1 MEGPSLPMNTTKMT
15 RRAFFATAASAAVW
29 LGLAPRAALAEP
41 SSEELQAQ
49 LEAARAELDQLG
61 NTLASMQAELT
72 EQTNALETT
81 RSDIFDLET
90 QIQETENELDE
101 AKATLAG
108 RMRDSYKDGA
118 GSALDI
124 ILGATSVEELVSRVY
139 YLDKLGE
146 ADAETIATVNALAQ
160 QLTQQKSDLEDQQA
174 EQEAQIAQTEDS
186 LADYEAQV
194 ASAQSYYNS
203 LDSQVQEALERE
215 AAEEAAAAAAAAAEQ
230 AAREQESGSSS
241 DDGSTGNTGTNPS
254 TSTNTNTGGGI
265 SNAIE
270 TVQGSEGVQ
279 DTPTE
284 PIPPANTS
292 AGAHPAVVSAAA
304 SLIGKPYMKYWEG
317 TNYGPD
323 AAGYDCCGLV
333 ATAYHMAGY
342 SYPAYGAP
350 VSSIVATLKA
360 RGNWKSCDL
369 SNYQSVLQPG
379 DVLVE
384 HMGHVAIYAGGN
396 QIIHAPNVGQYV
408 CYSTVTGV
416 IGGGFG
422 G

>member
-1 MEGPSLPMNTTKMT
+1 MNSSRMT

-29 LGLAPRAALAEP
+29 LGLMPRVAFADP

-49 LEAARAELDQLG
+49 LDAARSELEQLG
-61 NTLASMQAELT
+61 STLSSMQAELAD
-72 EQTNALETT
+72 QTNALELT

-90 QIQETENELDE
+90 QIQDTQAQLDE
-101 AKATLAG
+101 AKATLAD
-108 RMRDSYKDGA
+108 RMRDSYKDGS
-118 GSALDI
+118 GSALDV
-124 ILGATSVEELVSRVY
+124 ILGSTSVEELVSRVY

-160 QLTQQKSDLEDQQA
+160 QLSQQKSDLEAQQA
-174 EQEAQIAQTEDS
+174 EQEAQIAQTEAS

-203 LDSQVQEALERE
+203 LDTQVQEAIERE
-215 AAEEAAAAAAAAAEQ
+215 AAEERAAQQ
-230 AAREQESGSSS
+230 AS
-241 DDGSTGNTGTNPS
+241 GNTGGVSGAVDT
-254 TSTNTNTGGGI
+254 I
-265 SNAIE
+265 K
-270 TVQGSEGVQ
+270 GSEGVQ
-279 DTPTE
+279 DEPVE
-284 PIPPANTS
+284 PIPPSNDTPADSGSDSSSDSGSGDGGSSSGTS
-292 AGAHPAVVSAAA
+292 HPEVVSAAA
-304 SLIGKPYMKYWEG
+304 SLIGKPYMKWWDG
-317 TNYGPD
+317 INYGPD

-333 ATAYHMAGY
+333 STAYHLAGY
-342 SYPAYGAP
+342 SYPAYAAP
-350 VSSIVATLKA
+350 VSSIVATMKA
-360 RGNWKSCDL
+360 RGNWKSCSL
-369 SNYQSVLQPG
+369 SNYQSVLKPG

-408 CYSTVTGV
+408 CYATVTGV

>member
-1 MEGPSLPMNTTKMT
+1 MHRRLDREGSLLPMKNAKMT

-29 LGLAPRAALAEP
+29 LGLMPRVAFADP

-49 LEAARAELDQLG
+49 LDAARAELDALG
-61 NTLASMQAELT
+61 NTLSAMQADLAD
-72 EQTNALETT
+72 QTNALETT

-90 QIQETENELDE
+90 QIQETEAQLDE

-118 GSALDI
+118 GSALDV
-124 ILGATSVEELVSRVY
+124 ILGAASIEELVSRVY

-160 QLTQQKSDLEDQQA
+160 QLTQQKDDLEDQQA
-174 EQEAQIAQTEDS
+174 EQEAQIAQTEAS

-194 ASAQSYYNS
+194 ATAQSYYNS
-203 LDSQVQEALERE
+203 LDSQVQEALARE
-215 AAEEAAAAAAAAAEQ
+215 AAEEAARAAAQ
-230 AAREQESGSSS
+230 AQQSQQEEG
-241 DDGSTGNTGTNPS
+241 GNGNST
-254 TSTNTNTGGGI
+254 TNTGNGGL
-265 SNAIE
+265 SNAVDTI
-270 TVQGSEGVQ
+270 QGSEGVQ
-279 DTPTE
+279 TTPSE
-284 PIPPANTS
+284 PIPPANPST
-292 AGAHPAVVSAAA
+292 GAHPAVVSCAA
-304 SLIGKPYMKYWEG
+304 SLIGKPYMKWWEG
-317 TNYGPD
+317 TNYGPN

-333 ATAYHMAGY
+333 ATAYRMAGY

-360 RGNWKSCDL
+360 RGNWKSCNL

-408 CYSTVTGV
+408 CYSTVRGV

>member
-1 MEGPSLPMNTTKMT
+1 MNTSKMT

-29 LGLAPRAALAEP
+29 LGLMPRAAFADP

-49 LEAARAELDQLG
+49 LDAARSELDAMG
-61 NTLASMQAELT
+61 NTLASMQAELST
-72 EQTNALETT
+72 QTNALETT
-81 RSDIFDLET
+81 RSEIFDLET
-90 QIQETENELDE
+90 QIQDTEAQLDE

-160 QLTQQKSDLEDQQA
+160 QLTQQKGDLEDQQS
-174 EQEAQIAQTEDS
+174 EQEAQIAQTEAS
-186 LADYEAQV
+186 LSEYEAQV

-203 LDSQVQEALERE
+203 LDSQVQEALQRE
-215 AAEEAAAAAAAAAEQ
+215 AAEEAAAAAAAAAEE
-230 AAREQESGSSS
+230 AARQQAEAEAAADEGEQAPEA
-241 DDGSTGNTGTNPS
+241 TTPS
-254 TSTNTNTGGGI
+254 APVTGGI
-265 SNAIE
+265 SNAVDTI
-270 TVQGSEGVQ
+270 QGSEGVQ
-279 DTPTE
+279 SEPSE
-284 PIPPANTS
+284 PIPPANPET
-292 AGAHPAVVSAAA
+292 GAHPEVVSAAA

-317 TNYGPD
+317 TNYGPG

-342 SYPAYGAP
+342 SYPAYAAP
-350 VSSIVATLKA
+350 VSSIVATLQA
-360 RGNWKSCDL
+360 RGNWKSCNL

-384 HMGHVAIYAGGN
+384 SMGHVAIYAGGN
-396 QIIHAPNVGQYV
+396 QMIHAPNVGQYV
-408 CYSTVTGV
+408 CYSTVFGV